1 MPVATQKAK
10 HLKLYSERSNKI
22 VRPEADQL
30 GSLGAVLK
38 AFRRATGWS
47 LRYQA
52 GPEPNDRKDLTWSA
66 PVNPGVGTALGHLRL
81 DPIDSTSTKAK
92 RKPLGVAIARQM
104 ASAVTG
110 MVDELMAAR
119 HALWQR
125 EAELAAGVPLIPHLE
140 EQGHLAERL
149 QAVLQAGA
157 ESLDCQAAALY
168 LLDEATTEL
177 KIRSSWGLPFDRMTA
192 PARQLRGA
200 VADLEALLGHAVV
213 LQDAETMRRWQVP
226 ENFATVACV
235 PVSTPTTLLGT
246 LWIYSETPRDFSDRQ
261 TNLLEVVAGRVASD
275 LEREML
281 MRESVDGAKLKRQAA
296 AAERL
301 QRHQLP
307 TISPLLDGWQAA
319 GWTVQAETVGGD
331 FYDWFCPPN
340 GLLTVAI
347 GDVMDRGL
355 EAAMSAATV
364 RTALRAH
371 GQYHRHPEQTLK
383 QVNLTLWTTSAGDQY
398 ASVFLGLIETAT
410 GRVCCCSAG
419 QPGAIV
425 IRPDGWQSLAQT
437 SLPLGEGP
445 ETPYEQFGY
454 ELQVGEALVLFT
466 DGLRDAA
473 DDRGRP
479 LGESG
484 IAEALTGR
492 LDLTADQLSSI
503 VRDTFEAHAAESN
516 RDDCTVL
523 VVKRTPA

>member
-1 MPVATQKAK
+1 MPVASPKAK
-10 HLKLYSERSNKI
+10 HLKLYSQRSNKI
-22 VRPEADQL
+22 VRPQVEQL
-30 GSLGAVLK
+30 GSLPEIFE

-47 LRYQA
+47 LRYEA
-52 GPEPNDRKDLTWSA
+52 GPEPNDRNNLTWFA

-81 DPIDSTSTKAK
+81 DPIDSNSARTK
-92 RKPLGVAIARQM
+92 RKPVSVATARDM
-104 ASAVTG
+104 AAAVAR
-110 MVDELMAAR
+110 MVDELMEMR

-140 EQGHLAERL
+140 EEGHLAERL

-177 KIRSSWGLPFDRMTA
+177 KIRSSWGLPFDRLTA

-213 LQDAETMRRWQVP
+213 LQDAEIMRRWKVP
-226 ENFATVACV
+226 EDFATTVCV

-246 LWIYSETPRDFSDRQ
+246 LWIYCEKSRDFNDRE
-261 TNLLEVVAGRVASD
+261 TNLLEVVAGRVAAD

-281 MRESVDGAKLKRQAA
+281 MREGVDGARLKRQAA

-301 QRHQLP
+301 QRNQLP
-307 TISPLLDGWQAA
+307 TVSPLLDGWQTA
-319 GWTVQAETVGGD
+319 GWTVQAESVGGD
-331 FYDWFCPPN
+331 FYDWFCLPG
-340 GLLTVAI
+340 GLLAVAV
-347 GDVMDRGL
+347 GDVMGRGL
-355 EAAMSAATV
+355 EAAMSAGTV

-371 GQYHRHPEQTLK
+371 GQYHCQPEQTLK

-425 IRPDGWQSLAQT
+425 VRPRGWQSLAQA
-437 SLPLGEGP
+437 SPPLGDGP
-445 ETPYEQFGY
+445 ETLYEQFGY
-454 ELQVGEALVLFT
+454 ELRPGEALVLFT
-466 DGLRDAA
+466 DGIRDATDA
-473 DDRGRP
+473 RGRP
-479 LGESG
+479 LGEAG
-484 IAEALTGR
+484 VAKVLVGR
-492 LDLTADQLSSI
+492 LDLTADQLASI
-503 VRDTFEAHAAESN
+503 VRDTFDTHATAN

-523 VVKRTPA
+523 VVKRTPT

>member
-1 MPVATQKAK
+1 MPVASPKAK
-10 HLKLYSERSNKI
+10 HLKLYSQRSNKI
-22 VRPEADQL
+22 VRPQVEQL
-30 GSLGAVLK
+30 GSLPEIFE

-47 LRYQA
+47 LRYEA
-52 GPEPNDRKDLTWSA
+52 GPEPNDRNNLTWFA

-81 DPIDSTSTKAK
+81 DPIDSNSARTK
-92 RKPLGVAIARQM
+92 RKPVSVATARDM
-104 ASAVTG
+104 AAAVAR
-110 MVDELMAAR
+110 MVDELMEMR

-140 EQGHLAERL
+140 EEGHLAERL

-177 KIRSSWGLPFDRMTA
+177 KIRSSWGLPFDRLTA

-213 LQDAETMRRWQVP
+213 LQDAEIMRRWKVP
-226 ENFATVACV
+226 EDFATTVCV

-246 LWIYSETPRDFSDRQ
+246 LWIYCEKSRDFNDRE
-261 TNLLEVVAGRVASD
+261 TNLLEVVAGRVAAD

-281 MRESVDGAKLKRQAA
+281 MREGVDGARLKRQAA

-301 QRHQLP
+301 QRNQLP
-307 TISPLLDGWQAA
+307 TVSPLLDGWQTA
-319 GWTVQAETVGGD
+319 GWTVQAESVGGD
-331 FYDWFCPPN
+331 FYDWFCLPG
-340 GLLTVAI
+340 GLLAVAV
-347 GDVMDRGL
+347 GDVMGRGL
-355 EAAMSAATV
+355 EAAMSAGTV

-371 GQYHRHPEQTLK
+371 GQYHCQPEQTLK

-410 GRVCCCSAG
+410 GRICCCSAG

-425 IRPDGWQSLAQT
+425 VRPRGWQSLAQA
-437 SLPLGEGP
+437 SPPLGVGP
-445 ETPYEQFGY
+445 ETLYEQFGY
-454 ELQVGEALVLFT
+454 ELRPGEALVLFT
-466 DGLRDAA
+466 DGIRDAT
-473 DDRGRP
+473 DERGRP
-479 LGESG
+479 FGEAG
-484 IAEALTGR
+484 VAKVLVGR
-492 LDLTADQLSSI
+492 LDLTADQLASI
-503 VRDTFEAHAAESN
+503 VRDTFDTHATAN

-523 VVKRTPA
+523 VVKRTPT